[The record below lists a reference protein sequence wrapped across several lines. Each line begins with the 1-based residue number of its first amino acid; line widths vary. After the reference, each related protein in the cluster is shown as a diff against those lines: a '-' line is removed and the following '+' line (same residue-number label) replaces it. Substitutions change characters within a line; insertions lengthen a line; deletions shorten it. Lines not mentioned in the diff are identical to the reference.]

1 MECREVLCSAALGL
15 LYEDEQRMVH
25 HALSLSET
33 EYASNIHRSG
43 TRTSLNPGYVLTAPR
58 IEMLV
63 GSWYLDEF
71 GNLTRQIKARDYP
84 A

>member
-1 MECREVLCSAALGL
+1 M
-15 LYEDEQRMVH
+15 LYD
-25 HALSLSET
+25 AISLSET
-33 EYASNIHRSG
+33 EYASNIQQGRVV
-43 TRTSLNPGYVLTAPR
+43 RLNANYEHTVPS

-84 A
+84 S